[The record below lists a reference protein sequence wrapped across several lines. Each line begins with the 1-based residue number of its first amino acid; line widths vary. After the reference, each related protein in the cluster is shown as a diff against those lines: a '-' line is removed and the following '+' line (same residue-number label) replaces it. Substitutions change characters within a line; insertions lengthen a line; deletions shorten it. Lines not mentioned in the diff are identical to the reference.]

1 MSVAER
7 QTRWLLYGIAALG
20 PIILTV
26 LLIVI
31 FTRGTP
37 TSRTGVS
44 GPPPKINY
52 AALPGLQKGKAPW
65 PPEYGSLPDRLKPLG
80 LSALGG
86 EAQVLHIHMHLDI
99 FVNGKPVV
107 VPKFIGIDD
116 GAFLTELHTHD
127 SSGIMHV
134 ESPTKR
140 VFALGQFFGVWGL
153 RLSKRCLGGYC
164 ATRGKPLRVWV
175 NGRRYRGDPNNL
187 VLQAHQVI
195 VIAYGKPPRPI
206 PSTYDF
212 RGL

>member
-1 MSVAER
+1 MSIAER
-7 QTRWLLYGIAALG
+7 QTRLLLYAIAALG

-26 LLIVI
+26 ILVVI

-37 TSRTGVS
+37 STKGVN

-52 AALPGLQKGKAPW
+52 AALPGLEKGKAPW

-86 EAQVLHIHMHLDI
+86 EAQALHIHQHLDI

-127 SSGIMHV
+127 SSGIMHL
-134 ESPTKR
+134 ESPVKKP
-140 VFALGQFFGVWGL
+140 FALGQFFGVWGL
-153 RLSKRCLGGYC
+153 RLSKQCIGGYC
-164 ATRGKPLRVWV
+164 ATPTKPLRMWV
-175 NGRRYRGDPNNL
+175 NGRPYLGDPNNL

-195 VIAYGKPPRPI
+195 VIAYGRRPQTI
-206 PSTYDF
+206 RSSYDF